1 MAQVTSGIRRILSLP
16 IAYSFLQAA
25 LGAGR
30 LRRRICREL
39 IRPGNDDVVID
50 VGCGPAAILELLP
63 PAVRYY
69 GFDLSED
76 YIRAARERYGDRGH
90 FACADIA
97 AAPPESV
104 PMCTIALALGLLHHL
119 DDDEARNLMVALS
132 GRIAPGGRLITLD
145 GTFVPGQSAF
155 ARRLVAA
162 DRGQNV
168 RAPDAYA
175 ALVPEDL
182 SVKAH
187 VRHDLLNVPYT
198 HCILECTKRADHATV
213 LENQAA

>member
-16 IAYSFLQAA
+16 IAYNFLQAA

-30 LRRRICREL
+30 LRRRICRDL
-39 IRPGNDDVVID
+39 IRPHNDDVIVD

-76 YIRAARERYGDRGH
+76 YIRAARERYGDRGN
-90 FACADIA
+90 FTCADIA

-104 PMCTIALALGLLHHL
+104 PPCTIALALGMLHHL
-119 DDDEARNLMVALS
+119 DDDEARHLMAALS
-132 GRIAPGGRLITLD
+132 SRVVPGGRLITLD
-145 GTFVPGQSAF
+145 GTFVPGQSAVS
-155 ARRLVAA
+155 RRLVAA

-168 RAPDAYA
+168 RTPEAYA
-175 ALVPEDL
+175 ALAPREL
-182 SVKAH
+182 SVKVH

-198 HCILECTKRADHATV
+198 HCILDCTKRADNAT
-213 LENQAA
+213 LLASQAA